1 MDLYIIVYLLSNIFL
16 AHIINKFMYL
26 FYEKC
31 RVNKYIEFCIYSA
44 YFILITVIFLILGN
58 PISNL
63 IFNILYILI
72 LTSLYDY
79 INFRKSIIVTF
90 VIYLILCC
98 IELSVLAMINF
109 NKSFGLYLSYKHK
122 NIMVMVINSIICIII
137 SFVIYLKKYSFKKI
151 DLIISNKYFIFFIV
165 VPIISIILLII
176 NFLTSVNIL
185 GIIIVNLITLFLN
198 IIILRYCDLTLKNIY
213 KKIFSKVLNDRISNY
228 KKEIQN
234 FHYKSDFKSYI
245 NSNNYIV
252 NEILNS
258 KINDLDNEVR
268 LRFDVLI
275 GEKLNI
281 NLNDLLIIIGNLM
294 DNAISGVNS
303 TLKNKDKYLDIK
315 IKYVKGTV
323 IFNIKNSFNENTLD
337 KRKRLFNKKGKFN
350 NYGLGLLSVKE
361 IVEKYKGIINIKFN
375 RNHFETYILIYDIK
389 V

>member
-1 MDLYIIVYLLSNIFL
+1 MGLYVLVYLLSNVFL
-16 AHIINKFMYL
+16 TYIINKFMYL